1 MRISLIVLVLLVLT
15 MAVAAAAA
23 PEQFLLLPGTPYAT
37 EVYVS
42 RGAAP
47 GPAALVMGGVHGN
60 EPAGALAAEQVR
72 GFAVSTGTLVVIPRV
87 NKLALAAGI
96 RTLPEI
102 GDINR
107 AYPGR
112 ESGTPAERI
121 AAAVE
126 ALIGEYRVSL
136 LVDLHEAR
144 TFHRL
149 DHTSLGQMILF
160 AANDRSAE
168 LALAAID
175 HINGLI
181 AEPVK
186 KFDFGAHP
194 IPGSA
199 AYHAG
204 TALGLAAFTVETS
217 GKQPI
222 EARAAQHVAIVR
234 SLLRQE
240 GVDAQ

>member
-1 MRISLIVLVLLVLT
+1 MRLALIVLLLLVLT
-15 MAVAAAAA
+15 TAVAAAAA
-23 PEQFLLLPGTPYAT
+23 TERTVLLPGTPYAT
-37 EVYVS
+37 EVYINH
-42 RGAAP
+42 GAAP

-60 EPAGALAAEQVR
+60 EPAGALAAER
-72 GFAVSTGTLVVIPRV
+72 ICGFAVARGTLIVIPRV
-87 NKLALAAGI
+87 NKLALAANI

-112 ESGTPAERI
+112 EGGTPAERI

-126 ALIGEYRVSL
+126 ALIMKYNVTM

-160 AANDRSAE
+160 AANDRSAA

-181 AEPVK
+181 SEPVQ
-186 KFDFGAHP
+186 KFAFGAHP

-204 TALGLAAFTVETS
+204 TVLGLAAFTVETS
-217 GKQPI
+217 GRQPL

-240 GVDAQ
+240 GVDAE

>member
-1 MRISLIVLVLLVLT
+1 MRVSLILLVLLVLAT
-15 MAVAAAAA
+15 AVAAAA
-23 PEQFLLLPGTPYAT
+23 PEQLSLMPGTPYAT

-47 GPAALVMGGVHGN
+47 GPAVLVMGGVHGN
-60 EPAGALAAEQVR
+60 EPAGAIAAEKVA
-72 GFAVSTGTLVVIPRV
+72 GFAVSKGTIVVIPRV

-126 ALIGEYRVSL
+126 ALIRQYGVTVL
-136 LVDLHEAR
+136 IDLHEAR

-168 LALAAID
+168 MALTAID

-181 AEPVK
+181 TEPEK

-199 AYHAG
+199 AFHAG
-204 TALGLAAFTVETS
+204 SALGLAAFTVETS

-222 EARAAQHVAIVR
+222 EARAAQHIAIVR

>member
-1 MRISLIVLVLLVLT
+1 MRISLIVLALLVLAT
-15 MAVAAAAA
+15 AVAAAAP
-23 PEQFLLLPGTPYAT
+23 PEQNILLPGTPYAT

-42 RGAAP
+42 RGAP

-60 EPAGALAAEQVR
+60 EPAGALAAEQVS
-72 GFAVSTGTLVVIPRV
+72 GFAVSKGTLIVIPRV

-112 ESGTPAERI
+112 ADGTPAERI

-126 ALIGEYRVSL
+126 ALIAQYRVSL

-168 LALAAID
+168 LALTAID
-175 HINGLI
+175 HINALI
-181 AEPVK
+181 ADPVK
-186 KFDFGAHP
+186 KFAFGAHP

-204 TALGLAAFTVETS
+204 TAPGLAAFTVETS
-217 GKQPI
+217 GRQPL
-222 EARAAQHVAIVR
+222 EERAAQHVAIVR

-240 GVDAQ
+240 GVEAQ

>member
-1 MRISLIVLVLLVLT
+1 MRISLIVLALLVLAT
-15 MAVAAAAA
+15 AVAAAAP
-23 PEQFLLLPGTPYAT
+23 PEQNILLPGTPYAT
-37 EVYVS
+37 EIYVS
-42 RGAAP
+42 RGAP
-47 GPAALVMGGVHGN
+47 GPVVLVMGGVHGN
-60 EPAGALAAEQVR
+60 EPAGALAAEQVS
-72 GFAVSTGTLVVIPRV
+72 GFAVSKGTLIVIPRV
-87 NKLALAAGI
+87 NKLALAVGM

-102 GDINR
+102 SDINR

-112 ESGTPAERI
+112 SDGTPAEQV

-126 ALIGEYRVSL
+126 ALVRQYGVTMLI
-136 LVDLHEAR
+136 DLHEAR

-149 DHTSLGQMILF
+149 DRTSLGQMILF

-175 HINGLI
+175 DINALI

-186 KFDFGAHP
+186 KFAFGAHP

-204 TALGLAAFTVETS
+204 SALGLAAFTVETS
-217 GKQPI
+217 GQQTI

-240 GVDAQ
+240 GVEAQ